1 MPTLTRA
8 RTAVTVVF
16 AAHGALF
23 ASFAPRIPGVKDGLD
38 LSAGALGVAL
48 LAPAAGA
55 LVSMPLTGA
64 ASVRFGSAAT
74 TRALFAAYCA
84 LPWTV
89 GLAGELGTLWLGLFG
104 WGLAIGGL
112 DVAMNAQGVTVEKTY
127 GRPVLSSFHA
137 GWSIGALI
145 GTGIGSACAAV
156 DVDLAVQLAIGGAVL
171 FVAVF
176 PLLRPMLPDR
186 DADAPRP
193 PPFAVPS
200 GRLLLLG
207 AAAFAGLVCEGAAA
221 DWSAVHLTES
231 LDASDGL
238 GGAAYGAFTA
248 MMTIGRL
255 VGDRIVAALGR
266 ERSLQLL
273 GAIGALGMAGGLLSE
288 SIVGAVV
295 GFAILGF
302 GLSAMVPTIFG
313 AAGESEAAAGPAI
326 AAVST
331 CGYFGWLLG
340 PSMIGGLAELVGL
353 TGALWLVPALTATAG
368 LLGRASR
375 RPTPEGV

>member
-1 MPTLTRA
+1 
-8 RTAVTVVF
+8 
-16 AAHGALF
+16 
-23 ASFAPRIPGVKDGLD
+23 
-38 LSAGALGVAL
+38 
-48 LAPAAGA
+48 
-55 LVSMPLTGA
+55 MPLTGA
-64 ASVRFGSAAT
+64 ASVRFGSAAA
-74 TRALFAAYCA
+74 TRGLFVLYCL
-84 LPWTV
+84 LPWTI
-89 GLAGELGTLWLGLFG
+89 GLADNIGTLWLALFG
-104 WGLAIGGL
+104 AGCAIGGL
-112 DVAMNAQGVTVEKTY
+112 DVAMNAQGVTVEKAY
-127 GRPVLSSFHA
+127 RRPVLSSFHA

-145 GTGIGSACAAV
+145 GTGAGSACAAGDV
-156 DVDLAVQLAIGGAVL
+156 DVGVQLAVGGAALLV
-171 FVAVF
+171 VVY
-176 PLLRPMLPDR
+176 PLLRPLLPDR
-186 DADAPRP
+186 DTDAERP
-193 PPFAVPS
+193 PFFAVPS

-231 LDASDGL
+231 LDASAGI

-255 VGDRIVAALGR
+255 VGDRIVGRLGR

-273 GAIGALGMAGGLLSE
+273 GAIGAVGMGGGLLSD
-288 SIVGAVV
+288 SVVGAVL

-340 PSMIGGLAELVGL
+340 PSMIGGLAELFGL
-353 TGALWLVPALTATAG
+353 TGALWLVPALTLTAG

-375 RPTPEGV
+375 RTSSEDV